1 VLLVSKINTPRHDF
15 GTVVANRTGNL
26 KAVMKVMGH
35 SIVRA
40 VLNQGGSAPQAGA

>member
-35 SIVRA
+35 KDGFRTVTGTDK
-40 VLNQGGSAPQAGA
+40 LGAT